1 MSKVQLQG
9 NASGTGVFTI
19 ASPNS
24 NTDRTLTL
32 PDNTGTILT
41 SASTGISASN
51 ITTGT
56 LPLAQGG
63 TGVTTGLPLVPLQV
77 VALSGLSTFSFSV
90 AAYPQYVVY
99 LNNLGGS
106 TANAIVR
113 LRASTNNGSSYV
125 SNFNFVTSDT
135 QVTGTTTNRNGN
147 SSNASG
153 GYVWFDIWNGASPS
167 GTNGMVMI
175 AGTSYYGINK
185 RLTFSAYMAGQNQGG
200 QGVQVSMGQTQDDSN
215 QYNNVMF
222 ELSSGT
228 FYGASSALIC
238 GVKAF

>member
-1 MSKVQLQG
+1 M
-9 NASGTGVFTI
+9 ASIVVAGDTSGSVTLTAPLVAGTT
-19 ASPNS
+19 
-24 NTDRTLTL
+24 TLTL
-32 PDNTGTILT
+32 PTVNGTVLTTGSTT
-41 SASTGISASN
+41 GVNASAIS
-51 ITTGT
+51 TGT
-56 LPLAQGG
+56 LALAQGG

-106 TANAIVR
+106 TASAIVR
-113 LRASTNNGSSYV
+113 LRASFNGGSSYV

-135 QVTGTTTNRNGN
+135 MVTGTTTNRNGN

-153 GYVWFDIWNGASPS
+153 GYVWFDIWNGAAPS
-167 GTNGMVMI
+167 GTNGVVMI
-175 AGTSYYGINK
+175 AGTSYYGQNK
-185 RLTFSAYMAGQNQGG
+185 RLTYSAYMAGQNQGG

-215 QYNNVMF
+215 TYNNVMF

-228 FYGASSALIC
+228 FYGTSSALIC

>member
-1 MSKVQLQG
+1 MPISQINTNSIANGAVVEADIADNAVTNAKIAAMAASKL
-9 NASGTGVFTI
+9 TGAVPT
-19 ASPNS
+19 AN
-24 NTDRTLTL
+24 
-32 PDNTGTILT
+32 
-41 SASTGISASN
+41 
-51 ITTGT
+51 
-56 LPLAQGG
+56 GG
-63 TGVTTGLPLVPLQV
+63 TGTTTGLALVPLQV
-77 VALSGLSTFSFSV
+77 VQLSGLSTFSFSV

-106 TANAIVR
+106 TASAIVR

-125 SNFNFVTSDT
+125 TNFNFR
-135 QVTGTTTNRNGN
+135 TNNFGVNGATDVYASS
-147 SSNASG
+147 SSNNSG

-167 GTNGMVMI
+167 GTHGMVMI

-185 RLTFSAYMAGQNQGG
+185 RLTFSAYMAGQLQGG